1 MPGFGDWDPNLH
13 PRGFHGRFIKKFK
26 LAPWLDHLL
35 KSSTPRT
42 FQSDGQAAQF
52 NFNSARVQ
60 PGGAFNELEL
70 RRLRMDWDEAA
81 DHMRAGEIDPLTQ
94 QYVDMVS
101 KRMHPTKEGL
111 ILGRTFTPEAL
122 GLTPQQLNETDPNG
136 IIRMTGNTIT
146 DKAFSPTHLGSDMSH
161 GPGKIT
167 MRIAVP
173 QGVNVAHIGENRN
186 DRGVLLDKDQK
197 LLVTRVYPDGSGGWY
212 MTAVAEPS
220 GATTGTPNEIVQ
232 GRKGA
237 NLTPEQ
243 RQARIG
249 GPSVMPQPAEPPRAA
264 TQQAELAPV
273 QQPGVRGVEPAPAGP
288 APTPARQAA
297 REARRAGYQKAVA
310 NEQQQINAPAPVA
323 APPPE
328 AVTPTPSPAPPAG
341 VGERTE
347 PVHGPIGGVPTEG
360 KSASE
365 IANTPAEAPPAPA
378 APAPQASAASFKQ
391 EFQGRGLQSP
401 TAGPQR
407 KEFNDAYLGVTGGK
421 KDPADALREL
431 DADIEKNKTLLA
443 GPEGKVPHEE
453 LRANVTKQEK
463 LADLIAEHF
472 NTPRA
477 HKPETAAPT
486 PEAAPAKKGFTS
498 VKELTP
504 SERSAYDSLDQS
516 GRSKYLARRRA
527 GQEHAAALTG
537 AKGEK
542 APAKAAEK
550 AAPAPKAPAPTS
562 QTEKN
567 AAAAARRAETGQ
579 QNPTVNP
586 VNMKKGD
593 TILVRKNKDDKWER
607 TTTKTGATPIT
618 VDRVEMRQESAGSVY
633 RTPRR
638 GYIIHGKDA
647 EGNDISTKSHAGN
660 VAFRRHEEK
669 APRATKAA
677 KAVPEKAPEAAKAAP
692 AKVAKVAKAA
702 PAAKAVSEVQTRAD
716 EAGLPNTVTAL
727 RQAARE
733 KKIRGFSTMNKEQL
747 QRALLGEEVGTGGKL
762 GAIAPEKLTPHL
774 QAAKS
779 GQEANAL
786 LEEHTVAD
794 LRALAKQNGISLK
807 GTTTKDRMKDAILK
821 DLRGPEGA
829 ALRPEKPL
837 TSLEEDIKGVKV
849 PDEAK
854 SLVDGVSPDDPDS
867 LRNASDELEAMAK
880 TAENPTDAGRLQ
892 KLSDAMG
899 MRAQIISGVEAA
911 PPTKKATKAVKKALP
926 AKKLSVHQ
934 ERVRKQHIADGM
946 DEAEA
951 RRLAEEAP
959 TRAPAGTKAATAKRV
974 AERKASSLPGP
985 RAEGEAGPK
994 LSAPKRA
1001 AKVAPTPVAREN
1013 LSGPANRPGKGQLG
1027 PNLTP
1032 EEKIQALG
1040 PGGRTT
1046 PRAPKVNEA
1055 DLKARLTRGKLR
1067 SADVVPGDRVMVER
1081 DSEGQVVPEMIRG
1094 DKAAFPV
1101 DVVGRNEDGS
1111 LHVRDS
1117 AGNEMDTVPPAK
1129 SGTSYRPESPT
1140 EARRAAKAA
1149 APGEQPTRGRSQ
1161 AEVLRQGKLG
1171 GAQLAPDAA
1180 EIKRV
1185 LREQTENPISREEAD
1200 GLLRGLTKAQLM
1212 DQADGLNIPR
1222 ARTLT
1227 KDNLRREI
1235 VDATVGRKIDS
1246 QATRGFKGPLIAKEA
1261 VAQAEK
1267 AHPEAPPV
1275 AVKATRAKV
1284 AKAVPDGSVGTRG
1297 GELIDNAERGL
1308 QFEDGW
1314 KKAKIPDVGDPS
1326 MQEIHDDVS
1335 AGRISPEE
1343 GIRRMETEVSM
1354 NNEELDSLRRDLRAR
1369 EGESGPDVDQLKSEV
1384 GALERKIAAQEKAS
1398 TFMHQHFGKER
1409 VTVPEVQGKI
1419 IDAQGQKWW
1428 DNLNKEDPEEFRRIL
1443 KEETGLDAKG
1453 GNAQEIFQDALKQTI
1468 KGELDKRAAAKE
1480 ARNAQKATRE
1490 AAKAKAVEEF
1500 SPGGAKHLDAK
1511 AIAGDLNIDQRHID
1525 AAQGDLNQGMSPAK
1539 AAQNIRDRAQRMSDA
1554 NAIINGGVDASRTS
1568 PEHKA
1573 ELDQKYRAGTEE
1585 VANLRQLADKVA
1597 EAKRPRVTR
1606 TPAKAAA
1613 EDLAKAKETV
1623 KEPAAK
1629 KAVARAEAAVKEVGD
1644 EAEKLKQRVLDRHQ
1658 KAWDASTTR
1667 AEAEQAATN
1676 MRQDLLLSEIRDWAK
1691 PMGITGRSKDD
1702 ILKKAVERRFGS
1714 GGDVISG
1721 APGARPEVARVNSRM
1736 EAANRVKNIG
1746 STLSTVDELLNNGAS
1761 ERAVSH
1767 RVRGSELGRSDPE
1780 LAQRIERA
1788 AVAGDQAELD
1798 RIASEHGLTRN
1809 TGPVGTVEPFEPGKH
1824 RGMGDSSPRKG
1835 QAVQVISP
1843 GYQGTVEGRAFQAH
1857 PAGVLEA
1864 TPEQKQ
1870 QMLDRLAGER
1880 RDAIA
1885 SLPAETRAA
1894 VIARSQRQR
1903 ENNAAIRAGKRTP
1916 AAAPV
1921 AELPTNKQEEV
1932 AANLARLNAAK
1943 AVKAAPKAEAGTPT
1957 SRAFE
1962 SQLANATTVDQGRHI
1977 LESMGNK
1984 KGPYQELAKQ
1994 VGIEVRPSDSIAKL
2008 RENILRRTVT
2018 TRLEHAAY
2026 VRLGGSNPS
2035 EITKTAIAAER
2046 EARAAKKAAPSA
2058 GEGAAVLAKGGFN
2071 EPFISDK
2078 GPVKSVRV
2086 RFDEGTSAAT
2096 FGRGDDL
2103 KAPNGRWS
2111 ADQGLIHMDSEIG
2124 GLWKD
2129 LASDDR
2135 VSTPDLNKITE
2146 IGQQLHDGKIDVPTA
2161 RALIRDIKP
2170 GNAQV
2175 RERINQAVA
2184 GLDTKPSKLDLP
2196 DNTPAQVR
2204 DFLEK
2209 VNEIPA
2215 YHDRTNVR
2223 EGKTPM
2229 QHLLDSVKIISKGD
2243 RNDPNYDEAQRAI
2256 EHASG
2261 RVHESGDGVYW
2272 AQRESGK
2279 LSPINQSA
2287 EVRKWI
2293 RGGGATPA
2301 APEPAKATP
2310 APAKAAK
2317 KAAKAAPTV
2326 TKAELRSPVP
2336 KAGNEA
2342 PAAPTANVTAK
2353 GLTPGEGVPVST
2365 FLTLQNRLGS
2375 GKSQDLRTLDRYARV
2390 PGDYSKVPDLYRKI
2404 LQQLQQAGVG
2414 PDDPVRKAF
2423 EKWFTDHFS

>member
-249 GPSVMPQPAEPPRAA
+249 GPSVMPQPAEPPSAPPRQVDIAA
-264 TQQAELAPV
+264 DY
-273 QQPGVRGVEPAPAGP
+273 QQPGVRGVEPAPPGP

-365 IANTPAEAPPAPA
+365 IANTPTEAPPAPA

-486 PEAAPAKKGFTS
+486 PEAVPAKKGFTS

-527 GQEHAAALTG
+527 GQEHATALTG

-542 APAKAAEK
+542 APAKTAEK

-794 LRALAKQNGISLK
+794 LRALAKENGISLK
-807 GTTTKDRMKDAILK
+807 GATTKDRMKDAILK

-837 TSLEEDIKGVKV
+837 TSLDEDIKGVKV

-854 SLVDGVSPDDPDS
+854 SIVDGVSPDDPDS

-880 TAENPTDAGRLQ
+880 AADNPTDAGRLQ

-946 DEAEA
+946 SEAEA

-985 RAEGEAGPK
+985 REEGTPGPKLTAPRKAAAPGPAVAREGLTPSGEAGP
-994 LSAPKRA
+994 AVGTPARA
-1001 AKVAPTPVAREN
+1001 AKAREMK
-1013 LSGPANRPGKGQLG
+1013 LAREGLVPS
-1027 PNLTP
+1027 
-1032 EEKIQALG
+1032 
-1040 PGGRTT
+1040 GRTG
-1046 PRAPKVNEA
+1046 PKIRSR
-1055 DLKARLTRGKLR
+1055 DLA
-1067 SADVVPGDRVMVER
+1067 PGDRVMVER
-1081 DSEGQVVPEMIRG
+1081 DSEGNLVPEMVRG
-1094 DKAAFPV
+1094 DKAGFPV
-1101 DVVGRNEDGS
+1101 DVVKQNDDGS
-1111 LHVRDS
+1111 VRVRDN
-1117 AGNEMDTVPPAK
+1117 AGNEMDTVPEAPR
-1129 SGTSYRPESPT
+1129 GTSYRKETPT

-1246 QATRGFKGPLIAKEA
+1246 QATRGFKGPLVTKEA

-1267 AHPEAPPV
+1267 AHPDVPTPT
-1275 AVKATRAKV
+1275 VKATRAKV
-1284 AKAVPDGSVGTRG
+1284 AKDIPDGSVGTRG
-1297 GELIDNAERGL
+1297 SEPIDNKPRASEFD
-1308 QFEDGW
+1308 QAWE
-1314 KKAKIPDVGDPS
+1314 KARIPAAPDKTSQGTIDEVRRSVAKGNY
-1326 MQEIHDDVS
+1326 
-1335 AGRISPEE
+1335 SPEE
-1343 GIRRMETEVSM
+1343 GIRRLESDIELN
-1354 NNEELDSLRRDLRAR
+1354 NNEANDIAR
-1369 EGESGPDVDQLKSEV
+1369 EIRTGNLSESEIANLRTKRDKLLKSVDSQE
-1384 GALERKIAAQEKAS
+1384 AAS
-1398 TFMHQHFGKER
+1398 RLLHQHFGKER

-1428 DNLNKEDPEEFRRIL
+1428 DNLNKEDPEEFRRVL

-1453 GNAQEIFQDALKQTI
+1453 SNAQEIFQDALKQTI

-1480 ARNAQKATRE
+1480 ARNAQKVTRE

-1629 KAVARAEAAVKEVGD
+1629 KAVARAEAAVKEAGD

-1721 APGARPEVARVNSRM
+1721 APGARPEVARVSSRM

-2243 RNDPNYDEAQRAI
+2243 RNDPNYDEAKRAI